1 MRMDVMLS
9 LSNFHPDQK
18 MKLSVYARS
27 EEMIYP
33 RVLNDE
39 IKFHARIEFLSNS
52 ITIISSFGFRMDI
65 V

>member
-1 MRMDVMLS
+1 MDVMLS

-18 MKLSVYARS
+18 KMKLSVYARG

-39 IKFHARIEFLSNS
+39 IKFHARIEFLSIS
-52 ITIISSFGFRMDI
+52 IAIISSFGFRMDI